1 MKELFKI
8 AIKGTKKYII
18 GILICSLISS
28 FFMIQLTKFI
38 SYVIDGV
45 IMQKSKLPQY
55 ITSSFYSENIRDK
68 LIILAIYMLIFVGII
83 SILNYMNSKF
93 NTKFR
98 LSMNKNLKSKLLE
111 HMTYLEYGDYIKY
124 GKHQILQ
131 RVSNDA
137 NYFVDF
143 VTSKYNLIVESI
155 FILIFSIYEIL
166 NINII
171 VSSVICVIIIVICII
186 SIIYLKITKPIVKK
200 NIDLHENII
209 SRTMNAVYNPKM
221 IKIFNR
227 EQKEIDEFNSI
238 SEEYRKNDIKLEDYL
253 IYYELIG
260 KGIRKFKDPVIFII
274 GGLLIINGKMNIGE
288 LMVLMTYSSN
298 LLEYVVQLIYMVNN
312 INHFL
317 VPTDRISE
325 FLKMKEENIEEKQY
339 KLKNISLEFKEVTI
353 SINSIKIL
361 DNISFKIEKG
371 QTIYL
376 VGNNGSG
383 KSILVKTLLGFIPYQ
398 GQILLGGI
406 DIKRLNKSTI
416 RNYIGVVFQES
427 FIFSDTIKNNID
439 VLEKYKDLEEI
450 KNITKICE
458 IDNEILQFPNK
469 YNEILGERGINL
481 SGGQK
486 QRISIARTLLQN
498 KSVIIFDDVL
508 RIIDNIIKEKIK
520 NNLKQYNKDMIS
532 IYITQDLSKIP
543 NEETVFFIDNRKI
556 IIDKQENLINKNEN
570 YYRLI
575 EICKDIVGEINE

>member
-508 RIIDNIIKEKIK
+508 SKIDNITKDKIK